1 MLVEPLGDVEARQLI
16 RSIFR
21 LGDVSVSAHA
31 QEEMGK
37 DGMDQSDVNSVLRAG
52 VVVGNDYEFGT
63 WRYRVSTPKFMVVV
77 AFESET
83 QMAVVTAWRTK

>member
-21 LGDVSVSAHA
+21 LGDVSMSAHA
-31 QEEMGK
+31 HEEMGK

-52 VVVGNDYEFGT
+52 VVVGNDFEHGT
-63 WRYRVSTPKFMVVV
+63 WRYRVSTPKFVVVV

-83 QMAVVTAWRTK
+83 EMAVVTAWRSK